1 MSKETVPTEETIQ
14 KTIEASELSKEEIL
28 NGRTIVG
35 KLQAKVQKLEE
46 TQAKILQTLAEHQKR
61 IDECSIRR

>member
-1 MSKETVPTEETIQ
+1 MAEPTEETVE

-28 NGRTIVG
+28 DGRTTMG
-35 KLQAKVQKLEE
+35 KFQVRLKALED
-46 TQAKILQTLAEHQKR
+46 TQERILLTLAEHQKR